1 MIDKNEESLLANH
14 DWSFPVPIVY
24 GPGRLKT
31 LGQQASA
38 LALTHPLI
46 VTDKGS
52 AGLPFIESLQQSL
65 RSAGI
70 ESAVFSEVAPNP
82 KDAEI
87 ALARETFRQGGHDS
101 VIAIGGGSGMDAG
114 KATALTANNDCDV
127 WQFDFDREAPALP
140 VGHVFPRLI
149 CIPTT
154 AGTGAETESTAMITH
169 TDRGMKLCVWHPD
182 LKPSMT
188 LLDPE
193 ITAGLPSALTAW
205 TGVDA
210 MVHAIE
216 AYCVPDYH
224 PMCDGIA
231 LEALELIGRWLPTAV
246 ASPDSMMARGG
257 MQIGACLAGV
267 SFLKGLG
274 LVHAISHMVGAE
286 YDTHHGLTNAV
297 VLPAVL
303 RYNAPAIE
311 DKLPAMSR
319 ALGLQQTD
327 FEPFHTAICE
337 LLDQLAIP
345 VTLAELGVPLE
356 AAGRLAEKAHQDAA
370 AGTNP
375 RPADVGAI
383 EGLIVEAITVGR

>member
-1 MIDKNEESLLANH
+1 MTDKEKENLLANH
-14 DWSFPVPIVY
+14 DWSFPVPIAY

-31 LGQQASA
+31 LAQKASDLA
-38 LALTHPLI
+38 LAHPLI

-52 AGLPFIESLQQSL
+52 EALPFIETLQQVL

-70 ESAVFSEVAPNP
+70 ESEVFSDVAPNP
-82 KDAEI
+82 RDSDI
-87 ALARETFRQGGHDS
+87 ALARETFRHGGHDS

-127 WQFDFDREAPALP
+127 WQFDFDRDVPALP
-140 VGHVFPRLI
+140 AGHVFPKLI
-149 CIPTT
+149 CIPCT

-182 LKPSMT
+182 LKPSLT

-193 ITAGLPSALTAW
+193 ITRGLPSALTAW

-231 LEALELIGRWLPTAV
+231 LEALGLIGRWLPIAV
-246 ASPDSMMARGG
+246 ATPDSMMARGG

-311 DKLPAMSR
+311 DKLPAMTR
-319 ALGLQQTD
+319 ALGLQYAD
-327 FEPFHTAICE
+327 FETFHVAICE
-337 LLDQLAIP
+337 LLGQLAIP
-345 VTLAELGVPLE
+345 VTLSELGVPVE
-356 AAGRLAEKAHQDAA
+356 AAGRLAEKAHRDAA

-375 RPADVGAI
+375 RPADVEAI
-383 EGLIVEAITVGR
+383 ERLIVEAITVGR

>member
-14 DWSFPVPIVY
+14 DWSFPVPIAY

-38 LALTHPLI
+38 LAVTHPLI

-52 AGLPFIESLQQSL
+52 AGLPFIQTLQQSL
-65 RSAGI
+65 HSAGI

-82 KDAEI
+82 RDADI
-87 ALARETFRQGGHDS
+87 ALARATFRQGGHDS

-127 WQFDFDREAPALP
+127 WQFDFDREVPALP
-140 VGHVFPRLI
+140 AGHVFPKLM

-182 LKPSMT
+182 LKPSLT

-193 ITAGLPSALTAW
+193 ITLGLPPALTAW

-246 ASPDSMMARGG
+246 ATPGSMVARGG

-297 VLPAVL
+297 ALPAVL
-303 RYNAPAIE
+303 RYNASAIE

-327 FEPFHTAICE
+327 FETFHTAICE

-345 VTLAELGVPLE
+345 VTLAELGVPVE

-375 RPADVGAI
+375 RSADVGAI
-383 EGLIVEAITVGR
+383 ERLIVEAITIGR

>member
-1 MIDKNEESLLANH
+1 MTDKEKENLLANH
-14 DWSFPVPIVY
+14 DWSFPVPIAY

-31 LGQQASA
+31 LAQQASD

-52 AGLPFIESLQQSL
+52 AALPFIETLQQVL
-65 RSAGI
+65 RSADI
-70 ESAVFSEVAPNP
+70 ESEVFFEVAPNP
-82 KDAEI
+82 RDSDI

-127 WQFDFDREAPALP
+127 WQFDFDRDVPELPA
-140 VGHVFPRLI
+140 GHVFPKLI

-182 LKPSMT
+182 LKPSLT

-193 ITAGLPSALTAW
+193 ITLGLPSALTAW

-224 PMCDGIA
+224 PICDGIA

-246 ASPDSMMARGG
+246 ATPNSMMARGG
-257 MQIGACLAGV
+257 MQIGACLAGI

-303 RYNAPAIE
+303 RYNAPALE
-311 DKLPAMSR
+311 DKWAAMSR
-319 ALGLQQTD
+319 ALGLQQAD
-327 FEPFHTAICE
+327 FETFHATICG

-345 VTLAELGVPLE
+345 VTLSELGVPVE

-375 RPADVGAI
+375 RPADVGTI
-383 EGLIVEAITVGR
+383 ERLIVEAITVGR

>member
-1 MIDKNEESLLANH
+1 MTDKEKENLLADH
-14 DWSFPVPIVY
+14 DWSFPVPIAY

-31 LGQQASA
+31 LAQQASN
-38 LALTHPLI
+38 LALTHPLV

-52 AGLPFIESLQQSL
+52 VALPFIETLQQVL

-70 ESAVFSEVAPNP
+70 ESEVFSEVAPNP
-82 KDAEI
+82 RDSDI

-127 WQFDFDREAPALP
+127 WQFDFDRDVPALP
-140 VGHVFPRLI
+140 AGHVFPKLI

-182 LKPSMT
+182 LKPSLT

-193 ITAGLPSALTAW
+193 ITRGLPSALTAW

-231 LEALELIGRWLPTAV
+231 LEALELIWRWLPTAV
-246 ASPDSMMARGG
+246 ATPDSMMARGG
-257 MQIGACLAGV
+257 MQIGACLAGI

-303 RYNAPAIE
+303 RYNAPALE

-319 ALGLQQTD
+319 ALGLQQGDYET
-327 FEPFHTAICE
+327 FHATICGF
-337 LLDQLAIP
+337 LDQLAIP
-345 VTLAELGVPLE
+345 VTLSELGVPVE

-375 RPADVGAI
+375 RPADIGTI
-383 EGLIVEAITVGR
+383 ERLIVEAITVGR

>member
-1 MIDKNEESLLANH
+1 
-14 DWSFPVPIVY
+14 
-24 GPGRLKT
+24 
-31 LGQQASA
+31 
-38 LALTHPLI
+38 
-46 VTDKGS
+46 
-52 AGLPFIESLQQSL
+52 
-65 RSAGI
+65 
-70 ESAVFSEVAPNP
+70 
-82 KDAEI
+82 
-87 ALARETFRQGGHDS
+87 
-101 VIAIGGGSGMDAG
+101 MDAG

-127 WQFDFDREAPALP
+127 WQFDFDREVPVLPA
-140 VGHVFPRLI
+140 GHVFPKLI
-149 CIPTT
+149 CIPST

-182 LKPSMT
+182 LKPSLT

-193 ITAGLPSALTAW
+193 ITVGLPSALTAW

-246 ASPDSMMARGG
+246 ATPGSMVARGG

-297 VLPAVL
+297 ALPAVL

-327 FEPFHTAICE
+327 FETFHTAICE

-345 VTLAELGVPLE
+345 VTLAELGVPVE

-375 RPADVGAI
+375 RPADVGDI
-383 EGLIVEAITVGR
+383 ERLIVEAITVGR

>member
-1 MIDKNEESLLANH
+1 MIDKNEESLLTNH
-14 DWSFPVPIVY
+14 DWSFPVPIAY

-38 LALTHPLI
+38 LAVTHPLI

-52 AGLPFIESLQQSL
+52 AGLPFIQTLQQSL

-82 KDAEI
+82 RDADI
-87 ALARETFRQGGHDS
+87 ALARATFRQGGHDS

-127 WQFDFDREAPALP
+127 WQFDFDREVPALP
-140 VGHVFPRLI
+140 AGHVFPKLM

-182 LKPSMT
+182 LKPSLT

-193 ITAGLPSALTAW
+193 ITLGLPPALTAW

-246 ASPDSMMARGG
+246 ATPGSMVARGG

-297 VLPAVL
+297 ALPAVL
-303 RYNAPAIE
+303 RYNASAIE

-327 FEPFHTAICE
+327 FETFHTAICE

-345 VTLAELGVPLE
+345 VTLAELGVPVE

-375 RPADVGAI
+375 LSADVAAI
-383 EGLIVEAITVGR
+383 ERLIVEAITIGR

>member
-1 MIDKNEESLLANH
+1 MIDINNQNLLSH
-14 DWSFPVPIVY
+14 CDWSFPVPIAY
-24 GPGRLKT
+24 GPGRLRS
-31 LGQQASA
+31 LGQQAST
-38 LALTHPLI
+38 LALTNPLI

-52 AGLPFIESLQQSL
+52 AGLPFIATLQQAL
-65 RSAGI
+65 NSARI
-70 ESAVFSEVAPNP
+70 DSEVFSEVAPNP
-82 KDAEI
+82 RDADI
-87 ALARETFRQGGHDS
+87 ALARETYRRGGHDS

-127 WQFDFDREAPALP
+127 WQFDFDRDVPVLPAD
-140 VGHVFPRLI
+140 HVFPRLI

-169 TDRGMKLCVWHPD
+169 MDRGMKLCVWHPE
-182 LKPSMT
+182 LKPSLT

-193 ITAGLPSALTAW
+193 ITVGLPSALTAW

-231 LEALELIGRWLPTAV
+231 LEALELIGRWLPDAV
-246 ASPDSMMARGG
+246 EAPDNVMARGG

-286 YDTHHGLTNAV
+286 YDTHHGLTNAI

-303 RYNAPAIE
+303 RFNAPAIE

-319 ALGLQQTD
+319 ALGIQNAD
-327 FEPFHTAICE
+327 FESFHSAICE
-337 LLDQLAIP
+337 LLDRLAIP
-345 VTLAELGVPLE
+345 VTLSELGVPIE
-356 AAGRLAEKAHQDAA
+356 AARRLAEKAHQDAA
-370 AGTNP
+370 AGTNA
-375 RPADVGAI
+375 RQADVETI
-383 EGLIVEAITVGR
+383 ERLIVEAITVGR

>member
-14 DWSFPVPIVY
+14 DWSFPVPIAY

-182 LKPSMT
+182 LKPSLT

-231 LEALELIGRWLPTAV
+231 LEALELI
-246 ASPDSMMARGG
+246 
-257 MQIGACLAGV
+257 
-267 SFLKGLG
+267 
-274 LVHAISHMVGAE
+274 
-286 YDTHHGLTNAV
+286 
-297 VLPAVL
+297 
-303 RYNAPAIE
+303 
-311 DKLPAMSR
+311 
-319 ALGLQQTD
+319 
-327 FEPFHTAICE
+327 
-337 LLDQLAIP
+337 
-345 VTLAELGVPLE
+345 
-356 AAGRLAEKAHQDAA
+356 
-370 AGTNP
+370 
-375 RPADVGAI
+375 DVGC
-383 EGLIVEAITVGR
+383 LLRWRPPTV

>member
-1 MIDKNEESLLANH
+1 MADKYFEKLLSNH
-14 DWSFPVPIVY
+14 DWSFPVPIAY
-24 GPGRLKT
+24 GPGRLET

-38 LALTHPLI
+38 LAMTNPLI
-46 VTDKGS
+46 VTDRGS
-52 AGLPFIESLQQSL
+52 AELPFIQTLQQAL
-65 RSAGI
+65 RNAGI
-70 ESAVFSEVAPNP
+70 ESAVFSEVSPNP
-82 KDAEI
+82 KDSDI
-87 ALARETFRQGGHDS
+87 ALARQTYRQGGHDS
-101 VIAIGGGSGMDAG
+101 VVAIGGGSGMDAG

-127 WQFDFDREAPALP
+127 WQFDFDRDVPALP
-140 VGHVFPRLI
+140 AGHVFPKLI

-169 TDRGMKLCVWHPD
+169 TDRGMKRCVWHPD
-182 LKPSMT
+182 LKPSLT

-193 ITAGLPSALTAW
+193 ITVGLPSSLTAW

-231 LEALELIGRWLPTAV
+231 LEALELIGRCLTTAV
-246 ASPDSMMARGG
+246 STPDSVMARGG

-286 YDTHHGLTNAV
+286 FDTHHGLTNAV
-297 VLPAVL
+297 MLPAVL
-303 RYNAPAIE
+303 RYNAPGIE

-319 ALGLQQTD
+319 ALGLQHSD
-327 FEPFHTAICE
+327 FETFHAAICQ

-345 VTLAELGVPLE
+345 VTLAELGVPVE

-370 AGTNP
+370 AVTNP

-383 EGLIVEAITVGR
+383 ERLIVVAITVGR